1 MKAKTILCALFAL
14 SATLSLN
21 AQELQNFTRR
31 QPVVSPEVTDSTVIF
46 RLSAPYATE
55 VSVSPSWLGYGPEA
69 QQMGKMTRGDGG
81 VWSVAL
87 PRPESEL
94 YTYTF
99 TVDGVSTLDLRGE
112 PQDSRLLLSSSIRS
126 KPTTSA
132 SLRAQCARNRCLRT
146 CSLTLR

>member
-1 MKAKTILCALFAL
+1 MKAKRILCALFAL
-14 SATLSLN
+14 TATLSLS

-55 VSVSPSWLGYGPEA
+55 VSVSPSWLGYGAEA
-69 QQMGKMTRGDGG
+69 QKMGKMTRGDGG

-99 TVDGVSTLDLRGE
+99 TVDGVSTLDPVNIFVQRDGTRFMSAVLVDGGL
-112 PQDSRLLLSSSIRS
+112 PQSLLW
-126 KPTTSA
+126 
-132 SLRAQCARNRCLRT
+132 
-146 CSLTLR
+146 